1 MTRLG
6 EKIIHPCETLLV
18 TLIFLVFTRGDRR
31 EAALS
36 AAESDK
42 AVSDLLQARPGKIH
56 RRDANSVWN
65 PGAAALALRSWFWF
79 VVAALLGVGML
90 LLLLSIPAG
99 DPYLPVALSLIPAVP
114 SALFVSRQLSHLL
127 AQRALRTGMAGPRNL
142 AWVGR
147 WLSGGAV
154 LVLALALWALWA
166 TILVL

>member
-1 MTRLG
+1 M
-6 EKIIHPCETLLV
+6 
-18 TLIFLVFTRGDRR
+18 
-31 EAALS
+31 
-36 AAESDK
+36 
-42 AVSDLLQARPGKIH
+42 
-56 RRDANSVWN
+56 WN

-127 AQRALRTGMAGPRNL
+127 AQRALRTGMAGPRTL